1 VNNSDLREALLGAQP
16 NSANAGQHSVQEQAQ
31 AEDEPAARFWQTY
44 TRKREQARRK
54 LKQVHVYKTAYA
66 SMYKYLLD
74 RLPALTHSSLGF
86 EPLSVVV
93 RR

>member
-1 VNNSDLREALLGAQP
+1 MLFLNINPFNTMPTTVKNSDLREALLGAQP

-54 LKQVHVYKTAYA
+54 LIN
-66 SMYKYLLD
+66 KYMCT
-74 RLPALTHSSLGF
+74 RRPMR
-86 EPLSVVV
+86 PLIFT
-93 RR
+93 